1 MSDVATKQEVL
12 ESLSKQLRREDLED
26 LAFIKL
32 LTFYMKLA
40 GW

>member
-1 MSDVATKQEVL
+1 MADTITRQQVL
-12 ESLSKQLRREDLED
+12 ESLSKQLRRDDLDD